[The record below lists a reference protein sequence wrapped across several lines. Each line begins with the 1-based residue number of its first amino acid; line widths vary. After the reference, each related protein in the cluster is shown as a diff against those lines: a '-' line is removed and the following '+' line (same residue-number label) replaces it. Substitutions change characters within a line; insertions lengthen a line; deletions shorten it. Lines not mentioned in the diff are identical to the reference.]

1 MRLASALPITTKKAK
16 PGRPFHMNRVFVVN
30 LSCTGFDSFSLGTF
44 NAIKINYKKY
54 KVHQIHSKT

>member
-1 MRLASALPITTKKAK
+1 MVHMRLASALPITIKKAK
-16 PGRPFHMNRVFVVN
+16 PGGPFHMNRVFVV
-30 LSCTGFDSFSLGTF
+30 FSLGTF